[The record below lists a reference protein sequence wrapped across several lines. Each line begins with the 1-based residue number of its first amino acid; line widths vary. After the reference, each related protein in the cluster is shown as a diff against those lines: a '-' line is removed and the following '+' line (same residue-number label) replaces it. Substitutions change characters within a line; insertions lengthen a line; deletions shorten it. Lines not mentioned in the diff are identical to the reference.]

1 MTTLSRLL
9 KRHGACAEAVKWAKP
24 YKTLREA
31 WKACTRGDWMLRL
44 AGLAELCSRQGL
56 VLAACA
62 CARLAL
68 PYVKKGEKRPLAA
81 IETAERWA
89 RGEATLEEVR
99 SSASAFS
106 SASSASS
113 AAAASSA
120 AYAASSAFSSASSAS
135 SSAAAAAAAAS
146 SAFAA
151 AYAAYDDASAARTK
165 VLAQCADIV
174 RAQAIKGK
182 WRIK

>member
-1 MTTLSRLL
+1 MTTLSRWL

-24 YKTLREA
+24 YKTLRGA
-31 WKACTRGDWMLRL
+31 WKACTRGDWMLWL
-44 AGLAELCSRQGL
+44 ARRAELCSRQEL

-99 SSASAFS
+99 S
-106 SASSASS
+106 
-113 AAAASSA
+113 
-120 AYAASSAFSSASSAS
+120 
-135 SSAAAAAAAAS
+135 AAAAAADAYSAYSAAS
-146 SAFAA
+146 AYDA
-151 AYAAYDDASAARTK
+151 AYAAYDDAAASAYSAAY
-165 VLAQCADIV
+165 AAADAAAYAADAADAAADAAASSAYAADAAYQ
-174 RAQAIKGK
+174 RQAHKLIELLE
-182 WRIK
+182 IAP